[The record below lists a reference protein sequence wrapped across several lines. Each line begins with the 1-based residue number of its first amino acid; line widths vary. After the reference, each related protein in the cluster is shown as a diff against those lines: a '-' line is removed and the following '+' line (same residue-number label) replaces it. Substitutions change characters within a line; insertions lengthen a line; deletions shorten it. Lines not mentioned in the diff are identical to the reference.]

1 MDAALIAW
9 TAVHGLSA
17 LLVDHM
23 VELGLGIEPEEAT
36 RAVLDSVLRAVV
48 NPGVTLPAR

>member
-17 LLVDHM
+17 LLVDDM
-23 VELGLGIEPEEAT
+23 VTLGLGVEPDPAT
-36 RAVLDSVLRAVV
+36 RTVLDAVLRAVV
-48 NPGVTLPAR
+48 NPVAKVSGP